1 MQHNEDVGTRVDLCK
16 YRLEVAH
23 KDVESAKVLLG
34 IDDYRG
40 ANNRAYYAI
49 FHAINAIH
57 ALDGMSYKKHKDAIA
72 NFNKNYIKTEI
83 FSRDWGRKINEA
95 EQIRHASDYDD
106 FYIAS
111 KQESVS
117 QVELAEELLIEIEKY
132 YEEVIGRDG
141 E

>member
-16 YRLEVAH
+16 YRLEIAR

-34 IDDYRG
+34 IDDFRG

-49 FHAINAIH
+49 FHGINAIH

-72 NFNKNYIKTEI
+72 NFNKNYIKTEV
-83 FSRDWGRKINEA
+83 FSREWGRKINEA

-106 FYIAS
+106 FYIAN
-111 KQESVS
+111 KEEAKN
-117 QVELAEELLIEIEKY
+117 QVELAEILLNELEKY
-132 YEEVIGRDG
+132 CDKVIDNN
-141 E
+141 

>member
-1 MQHNEDVGTRVDLCK
+1 MQHSEDVGTRSDLCK
-16 YRLEVAH
+16 YRLEVAR
-23 KDVESAKVLLG
+23 KDVESARVLLG

-49 FHAINAIH
+49 FHGINAVH

-72 NFNKNYIKTEI
+72 NFNKKYIKTEI

-106 FYIAS
+106 FYIAN
-111 KQESVS
+111 KQEAKE
-117 QVELAEELLIEIEKY
+117 QVDLAKNLLDEIEKY
-132 YEEVIGRDG
+132 CARRW
-141 E
+141 